1 LSNAQSTIE
10 RYLEK
15 AAGFRRRHPSGFECV
30 GGDVGMNLPHTWS
43 LVDLGDIAE
52 PEKGAIRRGPF
63 GGSLKKEIFVESG
76 FKVYEQ
82 QNAIK
87 DNFQIGNYFIDEDKF
102 REMEGFSVK
111 PNDLIISCAGTIGKV
126 AIVPNEALPGV
137 INQAL
142 MRIRPNTE
150 IILCRYLKWLL
161 EAPKYQRDIF
171 GKSAGSAL
179 KNLAAISEIKQCKIP
194 LPPLEEQRRIAVILD
209 KADGVRRKRKE
220 AIALTEDLLRST
232 FLEMF
237 GDPVTNPKGWEL
249 VELGKL
255 LTFLTSGSRGWAK
268 YYAKEGSLFLR
279 IQNVKDG
286 RLLLD
291 DIAFVNAPDS
301 AESRRTSVQEGDVL
315 VSITADLGRT
325 AVIPKGLGKAHINQ
339 HLALL
344 RLNKELISPEYAAAF
359 LASIGGQLQFDR
371 LNREGVKA
379 GLNFDDLRGLEILLP
394 PLEKQMEYSK
404 FLQSQTE
411 ALEKQATGCVET
423 ENLFNSL
430 LQRAFCGEL

>member
-1 LSNAQSTIE
+1 MRTVPLGKLTSLISSGSTPLGGANVYLESGPVMLVRSQNVLMRELNLDDVAFITEETAERMKRTVVHKNDVLLNITGASIGRVSTFEIE
-10 RYLEK
+10 KVKANVNQHVCIIRSIPELLDHRYLLHFIAQPK
-15 AAGFRRRHPSGFECV
+15 FQNQINSTQH
-30 GGDVGMNLPHTWS
+30 GGTRQALTFPQ
-43 LVDLGDIAE
+43 
-52 PEKGAIRRGPF
+52 IR
-63 GGSLKKEIFVESG
+63 
-76 FKVYEQ
+76 
-82 QNAIK
+82 
-87 DNFQIGNYFIDEDKF
+87 NFQI
-102 REMEGFSVK
+102 
-111 PNDLIISCAGTIGKV
+111 
-126 AIVPNEALPGV
+126 
-137 INQAL
+137 
-142 MRIRPNTE
+142 
-150 IILCRYLKWLL
+150 
-161 EAPKYQRDIF
+161 
-171 GKSAGSAL
+171 
-179 KNLAAISEIKQCKIP
+179 P
-194 LPPLEEQRRIAVILD
+194 LPSLGEQRRIAAILD

-220 AIALTEDLLRST
+220 AIALTEDLLRSA

-325 AVIPKGLGKAHINQ
+325 AVIPNGLGKAHINQ

-344 RLNKELISPEYAAAF
+344 RLNKEFISPEYAAAF

-411 ALEKQATGCVET
+411 AIEKQATGCVDS

-430 LQRAFCGEL
+430 LQRAFRGEL